1 MENNTSKLLNL
12 GKISGQLEPPGF
24 LEHQTESFNSFLDK
38 GIEDLIFSIN
48 PIKEA
53 GMILEFSK
61 YYIEPSQISYE
72 ECRER
77 RVTYQG
83 KIKSQAKLKLPGGE
97 IKEQEVILANIPLM
111 SDSGTFLING
121 TQRVVV
127 SQLTRSPGV
136 YFEKIPEDQPGSLC
150 ITAYLIPDRGTW
162 IDFEVERNGTIWVR
176 IDKKSRRVPI
186 TVLLRAAGLSTDDD
200 LFKVF
205 NNSYKSEIGYEAIEA
220 GDYLDLDKIK
230 SDYKD
235 ELLKEGTLLTG
246 RLVYLLKDLGLENIP
261 IIRNEVSK
269 ALITTLKKDTTKNS
283 DEAYLEIYKKL
294 KPGEMPSLET
304 AKRFVN
310 LLLFDSKRNN
320 LDKVGRYKIN
330 KRLGVA
336 VPETNTTLTLEDII
350 AITRQ
355 LIKLY
360 EGLEDYDDI
369 DHLGNRRVKLVGE
382 LLLGH
387 LKAAL
392 AKLDRIIRDKMIVTP
407 HQEITPSRIVS
418 SRPLST
424 AFKEFFTA
432 SQLSQYLDEINPLA
446 SLTHKR
452 RLSSLGPGGLHRER
466 AGIEVRDVHHSH
478 YGRICPIETPEGANI
493 GLINTLSTYSRINDY
508 GFIVTPYFKVKSGKR
523 TSEILYLTAD
533 EEKTLFVADPTTS
546 IGDDDSIISNQL
558 TARKGSE
565 LVSTTKERIN
575 LMNVS
580 PRQIFSI
587 SASLI
592 PFLEHDDANR
602 ALMGS
607 NMYRQAVPLL
617 YPEPPLV
624 GTGLETKVAIDSGE
638 ALVAKNDGLV
648 DYLDAG
654 KIIIS
659 NDNSLKDTYIL
670 SKFQRTNQS
679 TVFNQYPIVEKGQRI
694 EKGQIIAD
702 SQSIY
707 QGELSLGR
715 NVLVAFMVWGGYN
728 YEDAIIISEKL
739 VRDDVFTSLH
749 VEEYE
754 IQAREL
760 KVATEE
766 ITRDIPGESEESLN
780 NLEETGII
788 RLGAEVKAGD
798 ILVGKVTPRG
808 EGELSPEDR
817 ILRAIFGEKASNVKN
832 TSLRLPPGEQGV
844 IVGVTVH
851 SLENGDELPSGVIK
865 SVKVRVAQKRKINV
879 GDKIAGRHGNKGVIA
894 KVLSEEDMPFLE
906 DGTSVDIILNPL
918 GVPSRMNVGQILE
931 MYLGWIASKMGT
943 RFVVPIF
950 DGPKLPEITELLK
963 EANIPGEGRVP
974 LKDGKEGNYF
984 LNEVS
989 IGKMYVFKLIH
1000 LVEDKIHARAIGP
1013 YSLITQQPLGGKT
1026 QFGGQRFGEMEV
1038 WALEGHGAAYT
1049 LQEML
1054 TIKSDDIS
1062 GRNKTFRDIVKGK
1075 GVSAPGC
1082 PESFKVLIQ
1091 ELRSLCLD
1099 VILMANEEKK
1109 SALKT
1114 QLLPIQDKVAAGA
1127 IFRGDGDY
1135 E

>member
-1 MENNTSKLLNL
+1 MENNSSRVLNL
-12 GKISGQLEPPGF
+12 GKISSQLEPPGF
-24 LEHQTESFNSFLDK
+24 LEHQTQSFKSFLDK
-38 GIEDLIFSIN
+38 GIEDLIMSIN

-61 YYIEPSQISYE
+61 CYIEPSQISYE

-77 RVTYQG
+77 RITYQG
-83 KIKSQAKLKLPGGE
+83 KIKSQARLKLPGGE

-162 IDFEVERNGTIWVR
+162 VDFEVERNGTIWVR

-200 LFKVF
+200 LSKVF
-205 NNSYKSEIGYEAIEA
+205 MNSYKSEIGYEAIEA
-220 GDYLDLDKIK
+220 DDYLDLDKIK
-230 SDYKD
+230 PDHKD
-235 ELLKEGTLLTG
+235 ELLKEGTQLTPRLL
-246 RLVYLLKDLGLENIP
+246 YLLKELGLEKIP
-261 IIRNEVSK
+261 VIRNEISK
-269 ALITTLKKDTTKNS
+269 PLVTTLKKDNTKNS

-310 LLLFDSKRNN
+310 LLLFDIKRNN

-330 KRLGVA
+330 KRLGVT
-336 VPETNTTLTLEDII
+336 VPETNTTLTLDDVI
-350 AITRQ
+350 AITKH

-369 DHLGNRRVKLVGE
+369 DHLGNRRVRLVGE

-407 HQEITPSRIVS
+407 HQEISPSKIVS

-508 GFIVTPYFKVKSGKR
+508 GFIITPYFKVNSGKK

-533 EEKTLFVADPTTS
+533 EEKALFVADPTTA
-546 IGDDDSIISNQL
+546 IGDDGNIIYDQL

-565 LVSTTKERIN
+565 LVSTTKEKIN

-617 YPEPPLV
+617 YPEPSLV

-638 ALVAKNDGLV
+638 ALVSRNSGLV
-648 DYLDAG
+648 DYIDAG
-654 KIIIS
+654 KIVIID
-659 NDNSLKDTYIL
+659 DNGSKDEYIL

-679 TVFNQYPIVEKGQRI
+679 TVFNQYPIVEKGQQI

-715 NVLVAFMVWGGYN
+715 NVLVAFMIWGGYN

-760 KVATEE
+760 KIATEE
-766 ITRDIPGESEESLN
+766 ITRDIPGESEESLS

-906 DGTSVDIILNPL
+906 DGTPVDIILNPL

-931 MYLGWIASKMGT
+931 MYLGWVASKMGV

-950 DGPKLPEITELLK
+950 DGPKLKEITELLK
-963 EANIPGEGRVP
+963 EANIPREGRAP

-1054 TIKSDDIS
+1054 TIKSDDIT

-1075 GVSAPGC
+1075 GVSTPGC

-1099 VILMANEEKK
+1099 VILMTSDEKK
-1109 SALKT
+1109 PAQKT
-1114 QLLPIQDKVAAGA
+1114 QLLSIQDKLATGV
-1127 IFRGDGDY
+1127 IFGGDGD
-1135 E
+1135 